1 MFGSE
6 MKVFVLG
13 TKIANNLPIIVS
25 FAIKAVDLIFLDS
38 ILHFQTVRYWE
49 VLSAGDKRG
58 ERKGL
63 FRKMKTSDFFDGNLR
78 TFEAKP
84 PYFCL
89 KKSDV
94 FIFRN
99 GAWDTNIQDVC
110 FEDDNDAMEVMD
122 AGGKSTGSVESFYR

>member
-1 MFGSE
+1 MSE
-6 MKVFVLG
+6 
-13 TKIANNLPIIVS
+13 TDTP
-25 FAIKAVDLIFLDS
+25 
-38 ILHFQTVRYWE
+38 LHFQSALYGE
-49 VLSAGDKRG
+49 GLFAGDKIG
-58 ERKGL
+58 ERERF
-63 FRKMKTSDFFDGNLR
+63 FRRLKTSDFFDRNIR
-78 TFEAKP
+78 TFEAKH

-99 GAWDTNIQDVC
+99 GAWDTNIQDVG

>member
-1 MFGSE
+1 MSE
-6 MKVFVLG
+6 
-13 TKIANNLPIIVS
+13 TDTP
-25 FAIKAVDLIFLDS
+25 
-38 ILHFQTVRYWE
+38 LHFQTALYWE
-49 VLSAGDKRG
+49 GLFAGDKIGEG
-58 ERKGL
+58 ERV
-63 FRKMKTSDFFDGNLR
+63 FRRLKTSAFFDGNIR

-84 PYFCL
+84 PYFCP

-99 GAWDTNIQDVC
+99 AAWDTNIQDVG

>member
-1 MFGSE
+1 M
-6 MKVFVLG
+6 
-13 TKIANNLPIIVS
+13 
-25 FAIKAVDLIFLDS
+25 
-38 ILHFQTVRYWE
+38 HFQTVRYWE
-49 VLSAGDKRG
+49 VLFAGDKRG

-78 TFEAKP
+78 TFGAKP
-84 PYFCL
+84 PYFCP

-94 FIFRN
+94 FDFRN
-99 GAWDTNIQDVC
+99 AAWDTNIQDVG

>member
-1 MFGSE
+1 MSE
-6 MKVFVLG
+6 
-13 TKIANNLPIIVS
+13 TDTP
-25 FAIKAVDLIFLDS
+25 
-38 ILHFQTVRYWE
+38 LHFLTALYGE
-49 VLSAGDKRG
+49 ALFAGDKIGEG
-58 ERKGL
+58 ERF
-63 FRKMKTSDFFDGNLR
+63 FRRLKTSAFFDRNIR
-78 TFEAKP
+78 TFEAKH

-99 GAWDTNIQDVC
+99 AAWDTNIQDVG